1 MSQKHILI
9 VDDEDAVRG
18 LLSEVLDGAGY
29 RVTGVPS
36 VALALE
42 AVRAGRPDLI
52 ITDLQMDE
60 ADGFELID
68 ALEERAP
75 GVPVI
80 LLTGVLFDHAV
91 IARLGAGK
99 IAAYL
104 EKTTSLDR
112 ILAEVAHQLAKPA
125 GK

>member
-68 ALEERAP
+68 ALQERAP

-112 ILAEVAHQLAKPA
+112 ILAEVARQLAKPA